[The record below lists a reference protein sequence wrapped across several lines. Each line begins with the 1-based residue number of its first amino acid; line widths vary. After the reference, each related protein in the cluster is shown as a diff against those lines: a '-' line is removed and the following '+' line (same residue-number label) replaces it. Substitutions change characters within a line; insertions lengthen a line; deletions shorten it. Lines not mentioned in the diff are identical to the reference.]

1 MAIEYNGTIT
11 LASSVKDIGNS
22 IKWFKNVLGFEELF
36 HAPEAGWAEV
46 TTPSENVSI
55 GLGQTEEVDGKGGAT
70 PVFGVKDIVAA
81 RADLENKNV
90 NFDGDIIE
98 IPGLVKLAT
107 FFDPD
112 GNTYMLSE
120 SLNNN

>member
-1 MAIEYNGTIT
+1 MAIEYDGTIT
-11 LASSVKDIGNS
+11 LASSVKDIGSS

-46 TTPSENVSI
+46 STPSENVSI

-81 RADLENKNV
+81 RADLETKDV
-90 NFDGDIIE
+90 NFDGDTIE

-112 GNTYMLSE
+112 GNTYMLAE

>member
-1 MAIEYNGTIT
+1 MAIEYDGTIT
-11 LASSVKDIGNS
+11 LASSVKDIGSS

-36 HAPEAGWAEV
+36 HATEAGWAEV
-46 TTPSENVSI
+46 STPSENVSI

-70 PVFGVKDIVAA
+70 PVFGVKDIIAA
-81 RADLENKNV
+81 RADLETKDV
-90 NFDGDIIE
+90 KFDGDIIE

-112 GNTYMLSE
+112 GNTYMLAE
-120 SLNNN
+120 SLNDN